1 MKIYTVSCWVQHKN
15 KQIYEDLEYF
25 VDNNNPLVQQ
35 TIESTIERMKNKC
48 NAIGYYA
55 NHDWSVVL
63 REHKI
68 LDNGKISGFGSRLKE
83 INKEK

>member
-1 MKIYTVSCWVQHKN
+1 MKIYTVNCWVQHKN

-48 NAIGYYA
+48 DAIGYYA
-55 NHDWSVVL
+55 NYDWSVIL

-68 LDNGKISGFGSRLKE
+68 LDNGQISRFGTRLKE
-83 INKEK
+83 INKEV